1 MFGPEVLLAALG
13 LGSSGVVA
21 LWRIA
26 SALGRYEARTALV
39 LETMG
44 KMLGDHEDRLRDLEQ
59 HPRTR

>member
-26 SALGRYEARTALV
+26 SSLARYETRTALV
-39 LETMG
+39 LESLS
-44 KMLGDHEDRLRDLEQ
+44 KMLADHEGRLRELEQ
-59 HPRTR
+59 PDRSR

>member
-1 MFGPEVLLAALG
+1 VFGPEVFLAALG

-39 LETMG
+39 LESLG
-44 KMLGDHEDRLRDLEQ
+44 KMLGDHEDRIRELEQ
-59 HPRTR
+59 HGRGR